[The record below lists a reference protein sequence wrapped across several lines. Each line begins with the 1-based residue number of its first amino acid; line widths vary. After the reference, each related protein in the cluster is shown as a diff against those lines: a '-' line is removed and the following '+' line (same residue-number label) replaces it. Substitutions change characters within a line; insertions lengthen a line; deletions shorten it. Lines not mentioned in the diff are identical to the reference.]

1 MTPPNELVSS
11 QLTNTTTTTTLKR
24 ELLSQ
29 WLTDYFN
36 NNSLVISEELVS
48 WLWSNSRHKNWEKI
62 LSYTRRYPVFS
73 VRSLCRQ
80 MKLNNRCAYEIISK
94 LRTKKLIKKTNYKLN
109 PPIKNVRG
117 AKPSVF
123 IVASI
128 RLSGS
133 RDHRIEDA
141 RLRYYDTFN
150 RQTTLMGDGNI
161 LYATDLQLK
170 IICKLGT
177 DYFFQKGEYGKSTP
191 STRDIL
197 SFLQNLPECKQADPV
212 EVNKASQTV
221 YNELKKKRRQ
231 RRVV

>member
-1 MTPPNELVSS
+1 MSSPNEFVSS
-11 QLTNTTTTTTLKR
+11 QLTNTTTTTILKR

-62 LSYTRRYPVFS
+62 FSYTRRYPVFT
-73 VRSLCRQ
+73 VRSLSRK
-80 MKLNNRCAYEIISK
+80 MKLNDRCAYEIISK
-94 LRTKKLIKKTNYKLN
+94 LRTKKLIKKTDYKLT

-117 AKPSVF
+117 AKPSIF

-133 RDHRIEDA
+133 RDYRIEDA
-141 RLRYYDTFN
+141 RIRYYDTFN
-150 RQTTLMGDGNI
+150 RQTTLLGEGNN

-170 IICKLGT
+170 IICKFGT
-177 DYFFQKGEYGKSTP
+177 DYFTQKELYGKQTP
-191 STRDIL
+191 SKRDIL
-197 SFLQNLPECKQADPV
+197 SFLQNLPECKNMDPV
-212 EVNKASQTV
+212 DVNKSSQTV
-221 YNELKKKRRQ
+221 YNELKELRR
-231 RRVV
+231 RRKVV

>member
-1 MTPPNELVSS
+1 MIPPDEFVSS

-73 VRSLCRQ
+73 VRSLCRK

-150 RQTTLMGDGNI
+150 RQTTLMGEGNK

-177 DYFFQKGEYGKSTP
+177 DYFTEKGLSGKLTP
-191 STRDIL
+191 SNNDIL
-197 SFLQNLPECKQADPV
+197 SFLKKLPESKETDPV
-212 EVNKASQTV
+212 DLNRTSQTI
-221 YNELKKKRRQ
+221 YTELKKLRRR